1 MVGRVLDDIAEDL
14 GLVRVQKESNAAFA
28 SRAAYSALRF
38 WMQAFCL
45 DDGYGG
51 VYGIDGKTV
60 ERKSAAWLETL
71 ARSYPDIRRWF
82 GGDDRAGIKRILSLM
97 VSSRNLI
104 VTDEGLYRC
113 VTAHTE
119 WISDDCAVL
128 SGLAD
133 PTDPTKP
140 MRANEIGVDPLPFS
154 GLTSAVSRQ
163 DRIRRQ
169 DPVHDQGSWGDGSWS
184 DGGIGNV
191 VAGKGTR
198 TARIQPL
205 DERHC
210 LLTLNAAL
218 PSDTKAARLIGMV
231 SWPQRS
237 ATDALHRVFRREYT
251 DVITHILKL
260 EDVRVR

>member
-14 GLVRVQKESNAAFA
+14 GLVHVQKESNAAFA

-71 ARSYPDIRRWF
+71 AGSYPDVRRWF
-82 GGDDRAGIKRILSLM
+82 GSDDRRGIRCVLSLM

-113 VTAHTE
+113 VAAHTE

-133 PTDPTKP
+133 PTDPTRP

-154 GLTSAVSRQ
+154 GLTSAVSCQALPRQ
-163 DRIRRQ
+163 GLELS
-169 DPVHDQGSWGDGSWS
+169 QGWRS
-184 DGGIGNV
+184 DGRA
-191 VAGKGTR
+191 VAGKCTR

-218 PSDTKAARLIGMV
+218 PADTKTARLIGMV

-237 ATDALHRVFRREYT
+237 ATDALHRIFRREYAN
-251 DVITHILKL
+251 VITHVLRL
-260 EDVRVR
+260 EGVRI